1 MKKIIFITGTRA
13 DYGKLKS
20 ILLAVQKKK
29 NFKAFVFVTGMHN
42 LKAFGNTFNELI
54 TDKVKN
60 IYRFRN
66 IKNDKDTMDIILS
79 NTIQGF
85 SKFLKKTKPDL
96 VVTHGDRVETLACA
110 ISASLNNVRL
120 AHMEGGEITGT
131 IDEIIR
137 HSITKLAHIHL
148 VTNVTAKK
156 RLIQMGEDVKSIF
169 IIGSPDLDIMLS
181 KKLPSLKDVKKRYKI
196 KFENYAIAILHP
208 VTTELDSLS
217 KNVDIFLKVLTSS
230 NLNYVLIYPNND
242 NGHKLILKKF
252 KNVYNKKNIKILRS
266 IRFERYLTLLKNSN
280 FIIGNSSSGIVEA
293 PFYGIP
299 TINLGTRQ
307 NKRAKINS
315 IINLEFNFK
324 SIINEINNLSYK
336 RFKKNIYFGK
346 GDSHKIFMNLLKTNY
361 FWKISNQKTFND
373 LKF

>member
-217 KNVDIFLKVLTSS
+217 KNVDIFLKVLNISQI
-230 NLNYVLIYPNND
+230 L
-242 NGHKLILKKF
+242 LILKF
-252 KNVYNKKNIKILRS
+252 
-266 IRFERYLTLLKNSN
+266 
-280 FIIGNSSSGIVEA
+280 
-293 PFYGIP
+293 
-299 TINLGTRQ
+299 
-307 NKRAKINS
+307 
-315 IINLEFNFK
+315 
-324 SIINEINNLSYK
+324 
-336 RFKKNIYFGK
+336 
-346 GDSHKIFMNLLKTNY
+346 
-361 FWKISNQKTFND
+361 
-373 LKF
+373 